1 MERTELNKLIENCC
15 DNIGKKWIH
24 LMLTDKNLKQKK
36 NRNFIR
42 GFGTNTQYCNVLH
55 GAQAQGHQREEVL
68 PIIIDT
74 LTK

>member
-42 GFGTNTQYCNVLH
+42 GFGTQILSIVMCYTVRKPKGTNVKKYCL
-55 GAQAQGHQREEVL
+55 
-68 PIIIDT
+68 
-74 LTK
+74 